1 MEAKLEPRA
10 KHPEFDAD
18 FRQRLQA
25 LLAWRR
31 DVRRFRRDPLP
42 PGTIERLIGIAC
54 LSPSVGLSEPWRFV
68 IIDDQRR
75 RAAIRA
81 SFESC
86 NQDALKRQEPDRAS
100 LYARLKLSGLDD
112 APCQIAVFADRATAQ
127 GHGLGRLTMPET
139 LDYSVAIAIHTLWL
153 AARAEGVGVGWV
165 SILDPAGIAR
175 YWRYPRTGPSS
186 GIFASAIR
194 RRSTILRP
202 SSGPTGN
209 AGILRRARSFIARG
223 RSEA

>member
-1 MEAKLEPRA
+1 MEPELETLA

-68 IIDDQRR
+68 IVDDQCR

-81 SFESC
+81 CLESC

-112 APCQIAVFADRATAQ
+112 APCQIGVFADRMTAQ

-139 LDYSVAIAIHTLWL
+139 LYYSVAIAIHTLWL
-153 AARAEGVGVGWV
+153 VARAEGIGVGWV
-165 SILDPAGIAR
+165 SILDR
-175 YWRYPRTGPSS
+175 
-186 GIFASAIR
+186 
-194 RRSTILRP
+194 
-202 SSGPTGN
+202 
-209 AGILRRARSFIARG
+209 
-223 RSEA
+223 